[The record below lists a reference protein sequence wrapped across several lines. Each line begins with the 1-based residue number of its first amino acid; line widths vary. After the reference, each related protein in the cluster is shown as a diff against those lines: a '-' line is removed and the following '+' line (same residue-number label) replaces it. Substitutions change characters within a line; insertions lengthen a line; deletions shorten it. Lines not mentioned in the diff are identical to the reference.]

1 MCDGKNRQEGNVVLG
16 LGAEGDL
23 FFNMPWETWTL
34 SFVFCVLGKS
44 PKMLYQLWEELSL
57 PQ

>member
-44 PKMLYQLWEELSL
+44 PKMLYQLWEEL
-57 PQ
+57 